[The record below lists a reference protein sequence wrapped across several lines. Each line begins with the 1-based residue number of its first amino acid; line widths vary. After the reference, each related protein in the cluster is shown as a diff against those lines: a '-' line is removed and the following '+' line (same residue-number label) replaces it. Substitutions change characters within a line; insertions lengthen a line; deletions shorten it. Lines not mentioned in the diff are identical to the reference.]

1 MARIMIIG
9 GGAGGT
15 ALIPIFHEYNEIE
28 ITGVVDTDQNS
39 PGILLAKEKKIAT
52 GNSFTELYKQ
62 HPCEIIINV
71 TGSDEISH
79 SLGVFRERQPVEV
92 IEGASAKI
100 IFKLVDERI
109 IREQEALLRLNEL
122 EALYKIGIMLTS
134 SESENE
140 LLTSILSYSN
150 KLTTTPA
157 GSIALYDECNESMDL
172 VLSQGFDGIVS
183 DKHAWQIR
191 KGGLTEYIL
200 NQNRPVIINN
210 IDQFD
215 KVDSSEL
222 EKLDIKSL
230 IAVPLIV
237 ERRCIGILY
246 VDDFI
251 PRKFTA
257 HEVSVLSLLA
267 TQAAVA
273 IERMQRFEHNR
284 LLAIT
289 DGLTGLYN
297 HRYYVKS
304 LKKEIDRSMRNSH
317 QLSIIIVDIDHFKH
331 FNDTNGHLQG
341 NEALKSVAAILRLA
355 LRKID
360 ILARYGGEEFAIIL
374 PATDNKQALKAADR
388 ICTMMRNEV
397 IPGMDSQPLKQLTL
411 SAGVASFP
419 EDAKNDVDLTD
430 RADKA
435 LYLAKKQGR
444 DRAISFEGITEVTE

>member
-28 ITGVVDTDQNS
+28 ITAVVDTNPDA
-39 PGILLAKEKKIAT
+39 PGVLLAKTMQIAT
-52 GNSFTELYKQ
+52 GTSFTELYKQ

-71 TGSDEISH
+71 TGCDAISH
-79 SLGVFRERQPVEV
+79 SLRSFRAERSVEV

-100 IFKLVDERI
+100 IFKLVDERR

-140 LLTSILSYSN
+140 LLTSILAYSN
-150 KLTTTPA
+150 KLTATSA
-157 GSIALYDECNESMDL
+157 GSIALYDDSKESMDL
-172 VLSQGFDGIVS
+172 VLSHGFNEVVAE
-183 DKHAWQIR
+183 KHTWHIR

-200 NQNRPVIINN
+200 NRNTPIIINDISTFN
-210 IDQFD
+210 E
-215 KVDSSEL
+215 VDSSEL
-222 EKLDIKSL
+222 ERLGIKSL

-246 VDDFI
+246 VDDFK

-267 TQAAVA
+267 TQAAIA

-304 LKKEIDRSMRNSH
+304 LKKELGRSKRNEH

-341 NEALKSVAAILRLA
+341 NEALKAVAAILKLA

-360 ILARYGGEEFAIIL
+360 ILSRYGGEEFAIIL
-374 PATDNKQALKAADR
+374 PATDKKQALQAANR
-388 ICTMMRNEV
+388 ICSMVREEN
-397 IPGMDSQPLKQLTL
+397 IPGMENQPSKRLTL

-419 EDAKNDVDLTD
+419 EDAKNGESLTD
-430 RADKA
+430 QADRA
-435 LYLAKKQGR
+435 LYLAKKLGR
-444 DRAISFEGITEVTE
+444 DRAIPFRATN

>member
-28 ITGVVDTDQNS
+28 ITAVVDTNPDA
-39 PGILLAKEKKIAT
+39 PGILLAKKMQIAT
-52 GNSFTELYKQ
+52 GASFTELYKQ

-71 TGSDEISH
+71 TDCDAISH
-79 SLGVFRERQPVEV
+79 SLRAFRAEQPVEV

-100 IFKLVDERI
+100 IFKLVDERR

-140 LLTSILSYSN
+140 LLTSILAYSN
-150 KLTTTPA
+150 ELTATSA
-157 GSIALYDECNESMDL
+157 GSIALYDECKESMDL
-172 VLSQGFDGIVS
+172 VLSHGFNEVVAE
-183 DKHAWQIR
+183 KHTWRIR

-200 NQNRPVIINN
+200 NRNTPIIINDISTFN
-210 IDQFD
+210 E
-215 KVDSSEL
+215 VDSTEL
-222 EKLDIKSL
+222 ERLGIKSL

-246 VDDFI
+246 VDDFK
-251 PRKFTA
+251 PRNFTA

-267 TQAAVA
+267 TQAAIA

-304 LKKEIDRSMRNSH
+304 LKKELDRAKRNEH

-341 NEALKSVAAILRLA
+341 NEALKAVAAILRLA

-360 ILARYGGEEFAIIL
+360 ILSRYGGEEFAIIL
-374 PATDNKQALKAADR
+374 PATDKKQALQAANR
-388 ICTMMRNEV
+388 ICSMIRKES
-397 IPGMDSQPLKQLTL
+397 ILGMESQPSKRLTL

-419 EDAKNDVDLTD
+419 EDAKNGEHLTD
-430 RADKA
+430 QADRA
-435 LYLAKKQGR
+435 LYLAKKLGR
-444 DRAISFEGITEVTE
+444 DRAIPFRATNY

>member
-28 ITGVVDTDQNS
+28 ITSVVDTNLNA
-39 PGILLAKEKKIAT
+39 PGILLAKEKEIPT
-52 GNSFTELYKQ
+52 GDSFTKLYKQ

-71 TGSDEISH
+71 TGCDETSRALR
-79 SLGVFRERQPVEV
+79 SFREQQPVEV

-109 IREQEALLRLNEL
+109 FREQEALLRLNEL

-134 SESENE
+134 SESEHE

-157 GSIALYDECNESMDL
+157 GSIALYDDSKESMDL
-172 VLSQGFDGIVS
+172 VLSHGFDGAVS
-183 DKHAWQIR
+183 DEHTWPIR

-200 NQNRPVIINN
+200 NRNSPIIIGN
-210 IDQFD
+210 IANFD
-215 KVDSSEL
+215 EVDSSEL

-246 VDDFI
+246 VDDFV
-251 PRKFTA
+251 PRDYTA
-257 HEVSVLSLLA
+257 NEVSVLSLLA

-304 LKKEIDRSMRNSH
+304 LKKEISRSKRNSH

-341 NEALKSVAAILRLA
+341 NEALKAVAAILKLA

-360 ILARYGGEEFAIIL
+360 ILSRYGGEEFAIIL
-374 PATDNKQALKAADR
+374 PATGKKQALQAANR
-388 ICTMMRNEV
+388 ICAMIRSEI
-397 IPGMDSQPLKQLTL
+397 IPGMENQPSKQLTL

-419 EDAKNDVDLTD
+419 EDAKNDADLTD

-435 LYLAKKQGR
+435 LYLAKELGR
-444 DRAISFEGITEVTE
+444 DRAIPFEATE